1 MTSHSEK
8 DAVDDFIEELLRS
21 GLGLLDLL
29 GSLLEEMPPD
39 AFPGEDSG
47 EVLIEMVAGTCRP
60 ALAAAGEAECR
71 AATLLIRTVWERVMA
86 DLRAAVA
93 LNEPQGRDC

>member
-1 MTSHSEK
+1 MPSHHET
-8 DAVDDFIEELLRS
+8 DAVDEFIEELLRS
-21 GLGLLDLL
+21 GLALTDLL
-29 GSLLEEMPPD
+29 RSLLEEMPPD

-71 AATLLIRTVWERVMA
+71 AAALLIRTVWESVMA

-93 LNEPQGRDC
+93 LGEPQGRDC